1 MTNASAVPTTPSAAT
16 DSSARR
22 PGISV
27 GAVAIAAGSV
37 ITEATRIDTNDV
49 VTEVRPL

>member
-1 MTNASAVPTTPSAAT
+1 MAST
-16 DSSARR
+16 ARR
-22 PGISV
+22 PGTAV

-37 ITEATRIDTNDV
+37 STEATRIERNDV